1 MFAKWLLLRHHSFMN
16 ARTFDAHKCGKCLGF
31 ERILMP
37 NQDVTERLRHPGFV
51 AAEPFERAGM
61 VAPAAAGGFALAS
74 DWWLK
79 ADLND
84 G

>member
-1 MFAKWLLLRHHSFMN
+1 
-16 ARTFDAHKCGKCLGF
+16 
-31 ERILMP
+31 MP